1 MEVNPQLVHRILLTG
16 PSNFESLR
24 KSRQIPRSSF
34 EEFRQNV
41 LHTSDPVS
49 AVKRAYHDHMM
60 RQVEAAETLQP
71 LHKFL
76 ITELHTSIRALI
88 TKDVFQ
94 QKFHLTD
101 DNTFSDDPAQFL
113 PYVNEAAQA
122 LSALES
128 PSRAETTTAWMHTV
142 ADMPDVEKD
151 VSFVTLSLL
160 FLMDK
165 TEICSLEK
173 TDFYVTNVV
182 APRICSSGEGKSMER
197 QFFHERFGSQPPIT
211 RDWIKSLVQEL
222 SQDERDQLRNLST
235 ARSHLIQ
242 KGWIETILFQ
252 DKASTVLPEIF
263 AWDLPNLES
272 IRNTTRTAASGCA
285 LGWHASRAAK
295 CDPDV
300 ILQEESKG
308 APLVKAM
315 QNRNHR
321 SIQDYELSVE
331 DAVVSLARS
340 CKGGPLEDND
350 TLRGQTRAV
359 LQGQDAVMK
368 LLDDRM
374 RQLFVELSID
384 STETPLPVLRTGQRT
399 ASGLSNEQ
407 ELSPFVAKART
418 RFKERGLAFYALEL
432 AEATELATKVAVLA
446 YALYAQEFLDQ
457 MILDA
462 TLNIDKV
469 DVD

>member
-1 MEVNPQLVHRILLTG
+1 
-16 PSNFESLR
+16 
-24 KSRQIPRSSF
+24 
-34 EEFRQNV
+34 
-41 LHTSDPVS
+41 
-49 AVKRAYHDHMM
+49 
-60 RQVEAAETLQP
+60 
-71 LHKFL
+71 
-76 ITELHTSIRALI
+76 
-88 TKDVFQ
+88 
-94 QKFHLTD
+94 
-101 DNTFSDDPAQFL
+101 
-113 PYVNEAAQA
+113 
-122 LSALES
+122 
-128 PSRAETTTAWMHTV
+128 
-142 ADMPDVEKD
+142 
-151 VSFVTLSLL
+151 
-160 FLMDK
+160 
-165 TEICSLEK
+165 
-173 TDFYVTNVV
+173 
-182 APRICSSGEGKSMER
+182 MER

-315 QNRNHR
+315 QNRHHR